1 MPASDKRDRVMEIY
15 HRNVDTVY
23 RISMLYLKNTQ
34 DAEDNVQATFTRLM
48 ETGKSFENDRH
59 EQAWLVV
66 TASNLCKNQLSNWYR
81 KRRSDTDFEA
91 FGAGWEPEDRSLL
104 LEVLA
109 LPPKY
114 KTVVYLHYYEGYTTQ
129 EISRYLHINESTL
142 RSQLVKGRKLLREAL
157 GEDRNG

>member
-1 MPASDKRDRVMEIY
+1 MPGSDQRDQIREIY
-15 HRNVDTVY
+15 QRNVDTVY
-23 RISMLYLKNTQ
+23 RISMLYLKNRD

-48 ETGKSFENDRH
+48 ETGKCFDNDRH

-81 KRRSDTDFEA
+81 KRRSDTDFES
-91 FGAGWEPEDRSLL
+91 FGAEWEQKDRSILM
-104 LEVLA
+104 EVLA

-129 EISRYLHINESTL
+129 EIARYLHLNESTL